1 MDSVPKR
8 PRGGQIGNQNAL
20 KHGFYSAAFKG
31 QDRLDLKS
39 AEQVAGLNEE
49 IALLRAQLKSVAQ
62 CKPRNS
68 RLVTHIISTLAR
80 IMRTNEKLHVTRS
93 QEMDVARLHV
103 LADYFGNQ
111 DSHTLLGDLLEIQER
126 RKKAQNPD
134 PPVET

>member
-39 AEQVAGLNEE
+39 AGQVSGLNEE

-62 CKPRNS
+62 RSPQNS
-68 RLVTHIISTLAR
+68 RLVTHVASTLAR
-80 IMRTNEKLHVTRS
+80 LIRTNEKLRIT
-93 QEMDVARLHV
+93 QTQDMDVARLV
-103 LADYFGNQ
+103 SLAQYFNQ
-111 DSHTLLGDLLEIQER
+111 DFHTLLGDFLEMMER
-126 RKKAQNPD
+126 RKKEQNPD
-134 PPVET
+134 PPVQT